1 MNAPIVS
8 EAARDTLVDL
18 VDEGQLLCA
27 GLKSSHVVLRCALES
42 DTKPSE
48 NILADFLSLGEYAIK
63 RVGAI
68 LEEVHTAAHS
78 EGAA

>member
-1 MNAPIVS
+1 MKAPIVS
-8 EAARDTLVDL
+8 EAARNTILDL

-27 GLKSSHVVLRCALES
+27 GLKSSSVVLRCALES

-48 NILADFLSLGEYAIK
+48 NILAEFLALVEYAIK
-63 RVGAI
+63 RVDAI
-68 LEEVHTAAHS
+68 LEEVHAAGHS